1 MDENIFIALACI
13 ISPGAFS
20 GERVFRVKLANSDF
34 YIGISPREFC
44 WNDHGSLVE
53 KNEPKPGS
61 EIDGKIAA
69 RLLRTTE
76 DGQLIVEVPDGQSIF
91 VDREVV
97 QKRPTRITVN
107 SAVENSYVL
116 V

>member
-1 MDENIFIALACI
+1 MDENIFIAVTCI

-34 YIGISPREFC
+34 YVGISPREFC
-44 WNDHGSLVE
+44 WNDHGLLVE
-53 KNEPKPGS
+53 KNEPEYGS
-61 EIDGKIAA
+61 EIEGKIAA
-69 RLLRTTE
+69 RLLRTI
-76 DGQLIVEVPDGQSIF
+76 DNDQIIVEVPDGQSIV
-91 VDREVV
+91 VDSQTIV
-97 QKRPTRITVN
+97 KRPTRITVN